1 MNKSPKLVQNDANA
15 PKLQMSLEND
25 IRIRDRLME
34 LVLDTT
40 AESDRLAFYISV
52 LSPWAD
58 YPSENKQNIRI
69 AQIAKTTPQTVW
81 NWRSGVTQCSALGR
95 LYGFARM
102 RFENEYEMAVAFG
115 AAVGRNFLTEAGIDP
130 ETLK

>member
-1 MNKSPKLVQNDANA
+1 MNKSPKLVQNDNNQSEFQ
-15 PKLQMSLEND
+15 KSLKIATQVKE
-25 IRIRDRLME
+25 RLME

-52 LSPWAD
+52 LAPWAD

-81 NWRSGVTQCSALGR
+81 NWRSGMTQCSALGR
-95 LYGFARM
+95 LYGFTRM
-102 RFENEYEMAVAFG
+102 RFENEYEMTVAFG
-115 AAVGRNFLTEAGIDP
+115 EAVGRDFLEEAGIQA
-130 ETLK
+130 EALK

>member
-1 MNKSPKLVQNDANA
+1 MTTNRSNQDQTSGDG
-15 PKLQMSLEND
+15 LQRSLEKFNPD
-25 IRIRDRLME
+25 KDRLME

-40 AESDRLAFYISV
+40 AESDRLAFYITI
-52 LSPWAD
+52 LAPWSH

-81 NWRSGVTQCSALGR
+81 NWRSGVTQCGVLGR

-115 AAVGRNFLTEAGIDP
+115 EAVGRDFLAETGIDP
-130 ETLK
+130 EVLK